1 MKIEFDFDKCIYC
14 LNNAA
19 DSWEHIIPA
28 SIGGRL
34 QARLL
39 CSDCN
44 HKLGSKLIDKVKT
57 DPSIRLAVRNLRN
70 EIPKLF
76 EAIENH
82 QVYNAKGKNDNY
94 IKLRY
99 KNSKLETIAHK
110 KEDGSLILDTQK
122 GIKNIAQMLRKEGLS
137 EDEIAGKIQSFNKLE
152 NNKIIQLSKTVRVV
166 KWSTESIFPSLQGSL
181 LDEKVIALMAYEF
194 LSLLIGNLIYK
205 DRLDFIR
212 EFIKEGKKSKK
223 LVIEQLT
230 SRHYSPYHKVYPEL
244 LETETII
251 NIILFRW
258 LVYKVHIKGVRLLS
272 SPDFVYLEELKT
284 RKTLIAKSV
293 DEAKEGIYYEF

>member
-19 DSWEHIIPA
+19 DSWEHIIPE

-34 QARLL
+34 QIQTL
-39 CSDCN
+39 CSSCN
-44 HKLGSKLIDKVKT
+44 NDLGSKLINKVKT
-57 DPSIRLAVRNLRN
+57 DPSIRLAVRNLKDKVPR
-70 EIPKLF
+70 LF
-76 EAIENH
+76 ETIENN
-82 QVYNAKGKNDNY
+82 QIYVARAKNNTSVR
-94 IKLRY
+94 LRY
-99 KNSKLETIAHK
+99 KGSKLETIAHK
-110 KEDGSLILDTQK
+110 KEDGSLILDTKK
-122 GIKNIAQMLRKEGLS
+122 GIKNITQMLRKEGLS

-152 NNKIIQLSKTVRVV
+152 NNKIIQLSKTVRIV
-166 KWSTESIFPSLQGSL
+166 KWSTESIFPCLQGPL
-181 LDEKVIALMAYEF
+181 LDEKVIALIAYEF

-212 EFIKEGKKSKK
+212 EFIKEGVKSKK

-230 SRHYSPYHKVYPEL
+230 SRHYSPYHKIYPEL
-244 LETETII
+244 LETEIII

-258 LVYKVHIKGVRLLS
+258 LVYRVHLKGFRLS
-272 SPDFVYLEELKT
+272 SADFVYLEELKN

-293 DEAKEGIYYEF
+293 DEAKRGFYYKF